1 MFKNLREEFGYKGV
15 LNNVLCNYTEK
26 HCLHIVSLFSRLIKG
41 LDIARAV
48 STGACK
54 VSGWM
59 VKKVSLY
66 IHACTTYI
74 REFYVVDA

>member
-1 MFKNLREEFGYKGV
+1 MFLTMCNAIIPKNIVY
-15 LNNVLCNYTEK
+15 
-26 HCLHIVSLFSRLIKG
+26 IVSISSRLTKG

-74 REFYVVDA
+74 TREFYVVDS